1 MIRNYIKIAIR
12 NLWRHKGFSFI
23 NIIGLAV
30 GMTACFLIFI
40 FVRFELSYDKFN
52 QNYDHVYRLVTDIK
66 SPQEILHWP
75 SASPPMGP
83 TLQQD
88 YPSDVKENAR
98 VFGASFLIVSG
109 DKKFQENNINFVDPS
124 LFKIF
129 TFPFV
134 KGDPNTALSAP
145 FQYCANGKH
154 G

>member
-1 MIRNYIKIAIR
+1 MLRNYIKIALR

-40 FVRFELSYDKFN
+40 FVTFELSYDKFN
-52 QNYDHVYRLVTDIK
+52 QNFDQVYRLVTDIK
-66 SPQEILHWP
+66 SPQEVLHWS

-83 TLQQD
+83 ALQRD
-88 YPSDVKENAR
+88 YPDDVKEYAR
-98 VFGASFLIVSG
+98 VFGAGFLMVSG
-109 DKKFQENNINFVDPS
+109 EKKFQENNIIFTDPS

-134 KGDPNTALSAP
+134 KSLRAE
-145 FQYCANGKH
+145 
-154 G
+154 